1 MAILEHSTNKVAAK
15 WSIWS
20 GCGRSDGEVDKWW
33 VRADRQPKCSEWQ
46 ERAHCVNLY
55 SLLRALAARKM
66 PRERKFRFRRAV
78 GKPVVHGSYGEDQKI
93 EFTDCGTN

>member
-33 VRADRQPKCSEWQ
+33 VRADPQPKCSEWQ
-46 ERAHCVNLY
+46 ERALCY
-55 SLLRALAARKM
+55 KTSLSIFKV
-66 PRERKFRFRRAV
+66 F
-78 GKPVVHGSYGEDQKI
+78 GS
-93 EFTDCGTN
+93 